1 MKMNRR
7 MQRILKKLKLPFP
20 GPEFSSKDGFRRN
33 AFMRFRGCVFLKQ
46 GFKLSRVSQKHFP
59 DKTGYECFVNHV
71 HLASDGTRRSAVSCL
86 EYCTKLDVGLANFAP
101 GKDSRSSRHFPP
113 TAVSY
118 AFTSY
123 ALTRLGFQM
132 IWRDT
137 SRKRSLVTSL
147 ENFGVPRRLPP
158 IPRSPEPLL
167 R

>member
-101 GKDSRSSRHFPP
+101 RQRFQILASFSTDGCVVRFHFIRPHETWISDDLEGYKSEAILSYVAGEFRRPAPITSDS
-113 TAVSY
+113 
-118 AFTSY
+118 AF
-123 ALTRLGFQM
+123 A
-132 IWRDT
+132 
-137 SRKRSLVTSL
+137 
-147 ENFGVPRRLPP
+147 
-158 IPRSPEPLL
+158 
-167 R
+167 